1 LIPVKLLIDE
11 RKNISLMIKTF
22 NDKDLGIITIKT
34 NLRAKRYTLRIK
46 DGAVVGTMPAYGELG
61 AMLTFIENSRP
72 KLMLALQRPPLPKN
86 RLNEASELQT
96 NTFNLHIFRT
106 DRDNFYMNLKEGTLH
121 IACPGKTD
129 FEDERIQ
136 KLLKGFIERALGH
149 EAKRVLPKRLLAL
162 SRQFGFAY
170 SSVKINNSKSRWG
183 SCSTK
188 GSINLSLSLMLLP
201 PHLSDYVL
209 LHELCHTKEMN
220 HSERFWQLMDHVTG
234 NKALALRKELKGYK
248 ML

>member
-1 LIPVKLLIDE
+1 
-11 RKNISLMIKTF
+11 MIKTF
-22 NDKDLGIITIKT
+22 NDKDLGVITIKT
-34 NLRAKRYTLRIK
+34 NPQAKRYTLRVK
-46 DGAVVGTMPAYGELG
+46 DGAVTGTMPVYGEVRT
-61 AMLTFIENSRP
+61 MLAFIESSRS
-72 KLMLALQRPPLPKN
+72 KLMLALRRPPLSGN
-86 RLNEASELQT
+86 RLNEDSALQT

-106 DRDNFYMNLKEGTLH
+106 ERDNFYMNLKEGTLH

-129 FEDERIQ
+129 FDDERVQ

-149 EAKRVLPKRLLAL
+149 EARRVLPQRLLAL

-201 PHLSDYVL
+201 AHLSDYVL
-209 LHELCHTKEMN
+209 LHELCHTREMN
-220 HSERFWQLMDHVTG
+220 HSERFWQLMDRVT
-234 NKALALRKELKGYK
+234 NNQALALRKELKGYK

>member
-1 LIPVKLLIDE
+1 
-11 RKNISLMIKTF
+11 MINKF
-22 NDKDLGIITIKT
+22 KDKDLGIITIKT
-34 NLRAKRYTLRIK
+34 NPLAKRYTLRVK
-46 DGAVVGTMPAYGELG
+46 DGAVIGTMPVYGELST
-61 AMLTFIENSRP
+61 MLAFVESNRS
-72 KLMLALQRPPLPKN
+72 KLMVALQHPLLPKSI
-86 RLNEASELQT
+86 LNEDSELQT
-96 NTFNLHIFRT
+96 NTFKLHIFRT

-121 IACPGKTD
+121 IACPEKTD
-129 FEDERIQ
+129 FKDERVQ
-136 KLLKGFIERALGH
+136 QLLKGFIERALGH

-162 SRQFGFAY
+162 SKQFGFTY

-201 PHLSDYVL
+201 AHLSDYVL

-220 HSERFWQLMDHVTG
+220 HSERFWQLMNRVTN
-234 NKALALRKELKGYK
+234 NKALMLRKELKGYK

>member
-1 LIPVKLLIDE
+1 MID
-11 RKNISLMIKTF
+11 KFK
-22 NDKDLGIITIKT
+22 DKDLGIITIKT
-34 NLRAKRYTLRIK
+34 NPQAKRYTLRVK
-46 DGAVVGTMPAYGELG
+46 DGAVIGTMPAYGKLDT
-61 AMLTFIENSRP
+61 MLAFIESSRP
-72 KLMLALQRPPLPKN
+72 RLLLALQHPTHLGN
-86 RLNEASELQT
+86 LLNEASVLQT

-106 DRDNFYMNLKEGTLH
+106 NRDNFYMNLKEGTLH
-121 IACPGKTD
+121 IACPEKTVFD
-129 FEDERIQ
+129 DERVQ
-136 KLLKGFIERALGH
+136 MLLKGFIEQALRH
-149 EAKRVLPKRLLAL
+149 EAKRVLPKRLLVLAK
-162 SRQFGFAY
+162 QFGFTY

-201 PHLSDYVL
+201 THLSDYVL

-220 HSERFWQLMDHVTG
+220 HSERFWQLMNQITN